1 MVEVQASGERALSV
15 GNVRNLLRQ
24 AVLQTELRPGTVQ
37 SQDEVRTSLDVGR
50 TPFREALRMVQAEGL
65 IEILPNGRL
74 KIPELSVDDY
84 AQIQIARIA
93 LEGAAAR
100 LSVPQLGPDDL
111 ARLEGFMG
119 QMSHY
124 INTDYLDRIEKPH
137 RAFHQGLVAGA
148 GPVILE
154 RMDDLRDRASRYR
167 WAFSEHLK
175 DYWPIRTTEHR
186 AILEAA
192 IAGDGEEVAAR
203 LAAHYLDAGLLL
215 AEAMNDP
222 DGRDRFERMT
232 LGSLPPAV
240 RDVVEDFKPKSRRSG
255 RARRKPA

>member
-1 MVEVQASGERALSV
+1 MVTAQGTDERALSV
-15 GNVRNLLRQ
+15 ADVRDLLRT
-24 AVLQTELRPGTVQ
+24 AVLRTELKPGSVQ
-37 SQDEVRTSLDVGR
+37 SQDEVRTSLGVGR

-74 KIPELSVDDY
+74 KIPELSVEDY

-93 LEGAAAR
+93 LESAAAR

-124 INTDYLDRIEKPH
+124 LSTDHLDRIEMPH
-137 RAFHQGLVAGA
+137 RGFHQGLVAGA
-148 GPVILE
+148 GPTILE
-154 RMDDLRDRASRYR
+154 RIEDLSDRASRYR
-167 WAFSEHLK
+167 WAFSDPLK
-175 DYWPIRTTEHR
+175 GYWPIRTEEHR
-186 AILEAA
+186 AILDAA

-215 AEAMNDP
+215 AEEMNDP
-222 DGRDRFERMT
+222 DGRARFEQQT
-232 LGSLPPAV
+232 LGSLAPAV
-240 RDVVEDFKPKSRRSG
+240 RTLVEGFKPKARRA
-255 RARRKPA
+255 ARRKR